1 MSHYFTND
9 NIQSN
14 EKIIKCKINNISFS
28 FYTDNNVFSK
38 KGLDFGTRS
47 LLENLEVEK
56 LHGDILDFGC
66 GYGPIGIYISKI
78 KNIKVDMID
87 INLRSIELVKKNALL
102 NNTAI
107 NVFESNL
114 YENIKGKYD
123 FIISNPPIRVGKKI
137 LYEILFD
144 ASKHL
149 KENGELWIVVNKNQ
163 GAKTILKDLEK
174 KYKVTLINK
183 NKGFYIIK
191 AQNQLTNWKDFGKI
205 INWLYVLIFIST
217 LFVKIVYGVRKW
229 LIQ

>member
-47 LLENLEVEK
+47 LLENLEIEK

-102 NNTAI
+102 NNTTI

-114 YENIKGKYD
+114 YENIKEKYD

-174 KYKVTLINK
+174 KYKVTLIDK

-191 AQNQLTNWKDFGKI
+191 AQNQLTN
-205 INWLYVLIFIST
+205 
-217 LFVKIVYGVRKW
+217 
-229 LIQ
+229 